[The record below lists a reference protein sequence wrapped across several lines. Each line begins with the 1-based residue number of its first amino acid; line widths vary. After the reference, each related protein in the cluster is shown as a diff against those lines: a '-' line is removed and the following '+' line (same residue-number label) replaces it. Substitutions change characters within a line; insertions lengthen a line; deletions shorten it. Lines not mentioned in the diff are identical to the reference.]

1 MRINTPVTQ
10 TEHLLVDGM
19 SIVSTTDLRGNIIS
33 VNPYFI
39 QVSGYSEQELIGAP
53 QNILRH
59 PDMPAE
65 AFADMWATIKDGIPW
80 SGVVKNRCKNGDFY
94 WVNARVT
101 PVIDNESMVGY
112 MSIRTKPSRAQVDQA
127 SDLYQN
133 FKSGNPLGLA
143 LQNGKVLKAA
153 QLAKF
158 AKRRRPPSWR
168 AGARALQWLQSI
180 TIARKFGFVIA
191 SAMLGIAL
199 LSLFFLASERTMLLK
214 EREAGVRQAVETAHG
229 VLRHYQALA
238 AGGKL
243 GDGEARAAALGMLKS
258 MRYDGQEYFW
268 VNDLD
273 ARMVM
278 HPVKPELDG
287 KDLSGLAD
295 ANGKHLFSE
304 FARVVKADGAGFVSY
319 LWPKPG
325 SERPVQKISYVQGF
339 APWGW
344 VVGSGVYVD
353 TVDATMH
360 SRLLQYALGAL
371 LLAAVLLT
379 ICLFFSRGLQRQ
391 LGGEPE
397 YVSGVVRAIAGG
409 DLAVPI
415 LTAPGDQSSLLSSTR
430 NMRDSLASLVGQV
443 RAGTYTVASASSQI
457 ASGNLDL
464 SARTEQ
470 QASALQQTA
479 SSMAQLTVTVKQN
492 GEHARQADA
501 LVCSASAVAQQ
512 GGALVSEVV
521 ATMGAISESSHK
533 IVDIIGVIDGI
544 AFQTNILALNAAVEA
559 ARAGEQGRGFAVVAT
574 EVRNLAQRSAAA
586 AREVKTLIDASVES
600 VASGGELVSQAG
612 STMQE
617 IVSSVGRVTEIMG
630 EITRASAAQESGIEH
645 INQAIG
651 EMDQVTQQNA
661 ALVEEAAATA
671 GTLHDQAANLE
682 QLVNVFKLNNRGLLA
697 PAAKPLP
704 KRAAPAP
711 ACRRLY

>member
-10 TEHLLVDGM
+10 NEHLLVDGM
-19 SIVSTTDLRGNIIS
+19 SIVSTTDLRGNITS
-33 VNPYFI
+33 ANPYFI

-65 AFADMWATIKDGIPW
+65 AFADLWATIKDGIPW
-80 SGVVKNRCKNGDFY
+80 SGIVKNRCKNGDFY
-94 WVNARVT
+94 WVDARVT
-101 PVIDNESMVGY
+101 PVIDNGSIVGY

-127 SDLYQN
+127 GDLYKN

-143 LQNGKVLKAA
+143 LQNGRVLKAA
-153 QLAKF
+153 QLAKS

-168 AGARALQWLQSI
+168 AAGRALQWLQSI
-180 TIARKFGFVIA
+180 TIAKKFGLVIA

-243 GDGEARAAALGMLKS
+243 GDGEARAAALGMLKA
-258 MRYDGQEYFW
+258 MRYGGQEYFW
-268 VNDLD
+268 VNDMD

-278 HPVKPELDG
+278 HPIKPELDG
-287 KDLSGLAD
+287 KDLTGLAD
-295 ANGKHLFSE
+295 ANGKRLFSE

-325 SERPVQKISYVQGF
+325 SERPLQKISYVQGF

-353 TVDATMH
+353 TVDATMQG
-360 SRLLQYALGAL
+360 RLLQYALGAL
-371 LLAAVLLT
+371 LLAAVLLA

-409 DLAVPI
+409 DLAVQI
-415 LTAPGDQSSLLSSTR
+415 ITAPGDQSSLLSSTR

-479 SSMAQLTVTVKQN
+479 SSMEQLTVTVKQN
-492 GEHARQADA
+492 GEHARQANA
-501 LVCSASAVAQQ
+501 LVCSASTVAQK

-521 ATMGAISESSHK
+521 TTMGAISESSNK

-586 AREVKTLIDASVES
+586 AREVKALIDASVES
-600 VASGGELVSQAG
+600 VASGGELVNQAG
-612 STMQE
+612 STMDE
-617 IVSSVGRVTEIMG
+617 IVSSVRRVTEIMK

-697 PAAKPLP
+697 PAVKPLAQ
-704 KRAAPAP
+704 RAA
-711 ACRRLY
+711 RLAHG

>member
-10 TEHLLVDGM
+10 NEHLLVDGM

-33 VNPYFI
+33 ANPYFI

-65 AFADMWATIKDGIPW
+65 AFADMWATIKDGIQW

-153 QLAKF
+153 QLARF
-158 AKRRRPPSWR
+158 AKRRRAPSWR

-238 AGGKL
+238 AAGKL
-243 GDGEARAAALGMLKS
+243 GDGEARAAALGMLKA

-344 VVGSGVYVD
+344 VLGSGVYVD

-630 EITRASAAQESGIEH
+630 EITRASAAQESDIEH

-704 KRAAPAP
+704 KRAA
-711 ACRRLY
+711 RLAQG